1 MMPVTVVRL
10 LVLLLSLSFL
20 LLAPPATAHGLAP
33 DQPPGGI
40 ATAGDDIP
48 LPPPGPDD
56 TAPLLLTA
64 IPETPSPANSDEGS
78 GMDGLASPASTLKR
92 GFTATSARIF
102 ATAAQQDGRLTGR
115 PWATGPPRL

>member
-1 MMPVTVVRL
+1 MKPVTVVRL

-33 DQPPGGI
+33 DQPGSI
-40 ATAGDDIP
+40 TAAGDDIP

-78 GMDGLASPASTLKR
+78 GPDGLASPASALKR

-102 ATAAQQDGRLTGR
+102 VTTAQQDGRLTGR